1 MEVSSS
7 MERMS
12 SHLKYSRYLIQQW
25 WWECTYTSGHTPRYR
40 MSSHL
45 ESTWGTRFKQT
56 IMRVYVHRW
65 SHTEVNTERHH
76 NLTQVFW
83 FPTCFMRT
91 CVRGAM
97 RMYGWQHTVLH
108 KWIKETT
115 QIWQGSKNKGVRIQG
130 NQGTGVWWHANWK
143 CERHVYTGPRGKT
156 RKPSKHTVVTRHK
169 CITIDPVADL
179 GKELRS
185 TEARVFPMASCRTSA
200 SRRKVVGVACFAF
213 LSRKPIDKSCLAGK
227 VVLKAMKKA
236 FSLASCTAG
245 ESVGDRCW
253 ARSAGSILQECCVD
267 WNCLSGSLS

>member
-115 QIWQGSKNKGVRIQG
+115 QIWQGPKNKGVRIQG

-169 CITIDPVADL
+169 CVFYNLPHLRRESKTIRLLKRKGWVSKYRLITRNVLSLPNLVCVYIKNVC
-179 GKELRS
+179 KRS
-185 TEARVFPMASCRTSA
+185 V
-200 SRRKVVGVACFAF
+200 
-213 LSRKPIDKSCLAGK
+213 
-227 VVLKAMKKA
+227 
-236 FSLASCTAG
+236 
-245 ESVGDRCW
+245 
-253 ARSAGSILQECCVD
+253 
-267 WNCLSGSLS
+267 